1 MNIVSV
7 LHEYSEI
14 ALAKDLKGPTLRFLY
29 ESAEG
34 YLRSRDY
41 IKKGYVIR
49 KFLFELFPR
58 RGLVIPFHLFVEW
71 MGRNTSKIEV
81 ITEGSFL
88 SRSLK
93 GPGYKSFKEWLA
105 GHLEVYHQDI
115 CYDLGLVQSYIDWNN
130 NLQVFP
136 KNEGYIIPYLTSHS
150 TYDFEKKEYSRSN
163 YGLGNKSPLWNILP
177 ISIQREAGSV
187 SFRWLKKEEDLCI
200 YVDKYAIIFTFR
212 EDLALVYGI
221 MDLTTSKWVFNEKYE
236 QIKTLYKV

>member
-14 ALAKDLKGPTLRFLY
+14 ALAKDLKGPILRFLY
-29 ESAEG
+29 GSAED

-130 NLQVFP
+130 NLQVLP
-136 KNEGYIIPYLTSHS
+136 KNEGYIIPYTTSHS
-150 TYDFEKKEYSRSN
+150 TYDFEKKEYLRSN
-163 YGLGNKSPLWNILP
+163 YELGNNSPLWNILP
-177 ISIQREAGSV
+177 ISIQGGSV

-200 YVDKYAIIFTFR
+200 YVENYAVIFTFR